1 MSILDSVKRFIR
13 RLLSNEVE
21 KEAKKETT
29 RIVEEKM
36 KLADIPTE
44 YSEFPHFKGNCVY
57 ATNKKTD
64 KYIRFTMDFN
74 HVKPAE
80 LSAYEEAM
88 DFSGFKK
95 ATDVRYE
102 YKNQYI
108 IYEPEADTLHL
119 VFHIKK

>member
-1 MSILDSVKRFIR
+1 MSILSTIKRFIR
-13 RLLSNEVE
+13 RLISNEVDSQVE
-21 KEAKKETT
+21 KEVNKV
-29 RIVEEKM
+29 VEEKM

-44 YSEFPHFKGNCVY
+44 YSEFPPFKGNCVY

-74 HVKPAE
+74 HVKPEE
-80 LSAYEEAM
+80 LKAYEDAM
-88 DFSGFKK
+88 DFNGFKK
-95 ATDVRYE
+95 VTDVRYE

-108 IYEPEADTLHL
+108 IYEPEGDTLHL